1 MYDVLDMK
9 VLTDRGK
16 AIVREHE
23 TDFDAQ
29 TVYKKLQEHHLKS
42 TKALIESSSILSYI
56 TSARLGDG
64 IWQGT
69 TEGFIINWQNQFG
82 LYEKHVPLFDHFS
95 QCQKRVM
102 LQNAF
107 YSFF

>member
-1 MYDVLDMK
+1 MMYGIGPLSIKTEHKIPIAVEEKDLFSDQQGFMYAVLDMK

-42 TKALIESSSILSYI
+42 TKALIESSIIL
-56 TSARLGDG
+56 
-64 IWQGT
+64 
-69 TEGFIINWQNQFG
+69 
-82 LYEKHVPLFDHFS
+82 
-95 QCQKRVM
+95 
-102 LQNAF
+102 
-107 YSFF
+107 